1 MQHRKQTL
9 IPLLFAGILSL
20 ATAQAMAKDDA
31 HHHHD
36 GGTSAGL
43 SLNNGAKWKTDAPLR
58 QGMKNIRNVL
68 EPQLP
73 AIHNNKLKPA
83 QYQALA
89 RAINDELSAIVMS
102 CKLDKDADAMLHL
115 VLADITEG
123 VDALAGK
130 NKQVGR
136 HDGAVKVYKG
146 LENYKTYFDHPNWQP
161 MTHGE

>member
-1 MQHRKQTL
+1 MQHRKQAL
-9 IPLLFAGILSL
+9 ITLLFAGILSL

-36 GGTSAGL
+36 GATSAGL

-83 QYQALA
+83 QYQTLVGE
-89 RAINDELSAIVMS
+89 INAELSAIVKS

-115 VLADITEG
+115 VLADIIEG
-123 VDALAGK
+123 VDALAGE
-130 NKQVGR
+130 NKQKGRAPRGGRGLTGVG
-136 HDGAVKVYKG
+136 KI
-146 LENYKTYFDHPNWQP
+146 
-161 MTHGE
+161 

>member
-1 MQHRKQTL
+1 MQHRKQAL
-9 IPLLFAGILSL
+9 ITLLFAGILSL

-31 HHHHD
+31 HRHHD
-36 GGTSAGL
+36 GGISAGL

-58 QGMKNIRNVL
+58 EGMKNIRNVL

-83 QYQALA
+83 QYQTLVGE
-89 RAINDELSAIVMS
+89 INAELSAIVKS

-115 VLADITEG
+115 VLADIIEG
-123 VDALAGK
+123 VDALAGE

-136 HDGAVKVYKG
+136 HDGAVKIYKG
-146 LENYKTYFDHPNWQP
+146 LENYGAYFAHPNWQP

>member
-9 IPLLFAGILSL
+9 ITLLFAGVLSL

-58 QGMKNIRNVL
+58 HGMQNIRDLL

-73 AIHNNKLKPA
+73 AIHNDKLKPA
-83 QYQALA
+83 QYQTLS
-89 RAINDELSAIVMS
+89 REINAELSAIVKS

-115 VLADITEG
+115 VLADIIEG
-123 VDALAGK
+123 VDALAGE
-130 NKQVGR
+130 NKQGGR
-136 HDGAVKVYKG
+136 HDGAVKIYKG
-146 LENYKTYFDHPNWQP
+146 LENYGAYFAHPNWQP
-161 MTHGE
+161 MTHRE

>member
-1 MQHRKQTL
+1 MQHRKQTM
-9 IPLLFAGILSL
+9 ITLLFAGFLSL

-36 GGTSAGL
+36 GGASAEL
-43 SLNNGAKWKTDAPLR
+43 SLNGAKWKTDAPLR
-58 QGMKNIRNVL
+58 QGMKNIRNAL

-83 QYQALA
+83 QYQTLA
-89 RAINDELSAIVMS
+89 GAINDELSAIVMS

-136 HDGAVKVYKG
+136 HDGAVKIYKG